1 MSKRAVDLADRFKG
15 FNDEVIAFV
24 KGCPDEEW
32 RKVCPGEQWTVGVVV
47 RHLAASHYGVLGL
60 AKMMV
65 AGEKLPEL
73 TEGVVNQMNHKHAE
87 KHRDC
92 TREEV
97 LKILRDNGA
106 SLADYVAGLS
116 DTDLERT
123 GLIAAAGGDLTTE
136 NLVTAIILQNGGEHF
151 AHVKAATGRGN

>member
-1 MSKRAVDLADRFKG
+1 MSQRAIDLADRFKA

-24 KGCPDEEW
+24 KKCPDEEW
-32 RKVCPGEQWTVGVVV
+32 RKVCPGEQWPVGVVV

-65 AGEKLPEL
+65 AGEKLPEF
-73 TEGVVNQMNHKHAE
+73 TEDVVNQMNHKHAE
-87 KHRDC
+87 KHRGC

-116 DTDLERT
+116 DADLERT
-123 GLIAAAGGDLTTE
+123 GHIAAAGGDLTTGD
-136 NLVTAIILQNGGEHF
+136 LVTAIILRNGGEHI
-151 AHVKAATGRGN
+151 AHVKAAAGAGN